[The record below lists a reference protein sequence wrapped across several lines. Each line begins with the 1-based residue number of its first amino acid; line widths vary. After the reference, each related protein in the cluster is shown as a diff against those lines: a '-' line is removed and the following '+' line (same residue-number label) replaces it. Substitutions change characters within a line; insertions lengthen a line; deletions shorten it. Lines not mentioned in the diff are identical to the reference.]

1 MNYYSVFY
9 SAVVVFCCFLKLFSC
24 WINFHCFEKTKVRVL
39 CCCLWLV
46 SAWILTYRQRHRVSS
61 GRITH
66 SKFSYTS
73 SKHVNKSQAKSGVT
87 DLDNTVSSK
96 KSKTA
101 NTSTAQ
107 YLLSTQLQ
115 PTKVSLFSRREVEV
129 IWMKIQPSRESKAQA
144 CMFSCYKIRSHM
156 FWHLFIFRIH
166 WTQETCI
173 GVLFCGLT
181 RETKK

>member
-1 MNYYSVFY
+1 MNYYHVFY
-9 SAVVVFCCFLKLFSC
+9 SAVVVFVVVFCCFFKLFSC
-24 WINFHCFEKTKVRVL
+24 WINLHCFENTKVRVL

-46 SAWILTYRQRHRVSS
+46 SSWILTYRQPHRVSS
-61 GRITH
+61 GRITQ

-107 YLLSTQLQ
+107 YLMSTQLQ

-144 CMFSCYKIRSHM
+144 CMFSCYKTRSHM
-156 FWHLFIFRIH
+156 FWHQFIFRSH
-166 WTQETCI
+166 WTQELAS
-173 GVLFCGLT
+173 GFYSAG
-181 RETKK
+181 